1 MDRLDH
7 KSTIPV
13 LAIHKEM
20 KSSSLREIIFA
31 NAFKIKEEHLS
42 DKITKVKTLFP
53 NALIDL
59 VRLNTPNDFMSEAYF
74 DLRVESMKEIEAFVN
89 LKKSSPYPLQRGK
102 CLS

>member
-1 MDRLDH
+1 MILGIKKKSSFGAHYFGSFMDRLVH

-42 DKITKVKTLFP
+42 DKI
-53 NALIDL
+53 I
-59 VRLNTPNDFMSEAYF
+59 
-74 DLRVESMKEIEAFVN
+74 
-89 LKKSSPYPLQRGK
+89 
-102 CLS
+102 